1 MTIKLERMASRL
13 KEIINESDILIAS
26 TIYDEYSTYIG
37 NIELLNEWIIK
48 TQNIIALIFGINS
61 IQYNRVITLINKNIS
76 YPDEVKELKGVLK
89 GCLNDFENGFVV
101 GQEFIIA
108 GEIFESVIEESKHL
122 LKTNHKDASAVLAR
136 VIVED
141 ALKRIAKNIDI
152 PYDIKASRLNDELK
166 KIGVYSQPQWRL
178 IQSWLDIG
186 NAAAHGEF
194 EIFTEDDVKNMLN
207 GVEQFLAS
215 DIFR

>member
-1 MTIKLERMASRL
+1 MTPKLERMAVRL
-13 KEIINESDILIAS
+13 KELIKEADVVIS
-26 TIYDEYSTYIG
+26 TTIKVDYSTYIG
-37 NIELLNEWIIK
+37 DLELLNEWIMK
-48 TQNIIALIFGINS
+48 TQNILALIFGINS
-61 IQYNRVITLINKNIS
+61 IQYKRAISLIDNTIS
-76 YPDEVKELKGVLK
+76 YPDEIKELKGILK

-136 VIVED
+136 VVVED
-141 ALKRIAKNIDI
+141 SLKRIARNIGI
-152 PYDIKASRLNDELK
+152 SHEYKASRINDELR
-166 KIGVYSQPQWRL
+166 KIGIYSQPQWRL

-194 EIFTEDDVKNMLN
+194 EIYTEDDVRNMLN

-215 DIFR
+215 DIFK